1 MEEGYLP
8 KPKDLSIREKED
20 MLFFIGL
27 FLIFF
32 LTILYVT
39 VIPFTQNLISGT
51 DIMLPGGIGFEG
63 IKAQE

>member
-1 MEEGYLP
+1 MEESYLQ

-32 LTILYVT
+32 LTVLYIT
-39 VIPFTQNLISGT
+39 VIPFTQNMMSGT
-51 DIMLPGGIGFEG
+51 DIMFPGGIGFQSIEMQ
-63 IKAQE
+63 K